1 MKLKR
6 KKWAGKTMFAV
17 LICILAI
24 SCGTWRV
31 QAASDSS
38 SKISASDKKNS
49 ISKLA
54 TTSSTGG
61 LSLALQRAIVTAR
74 PKGRYRKHFYWPAI
88 KRYYWNLLF
97 SIPLLA
103 HLYISELLHLLYCR
117 LFQHNI
123 L

>member
-49 ISKLA
+49 ISLKAEILPEDWN
-54 TTSSTGG
+54 G
-61 LSLALQRAIVTAR
+61 
-74 PKGRYRKHFYWPAI
+74 FYGD
-88 KRYYWNLLF
+88 F
-97 SIPLLA
+97 S
-103 HLYISELLHLLYCR
+103 R
-117 LFQHNI
+117 R
-123 L
+123 

>member
-49 ISKLA
+49 ISIKK
-54 TTSSTGG
+54 G
-61 LSLALQRAIVTAR
+61 LVKE
-74 PKGRYRKHFYWPAI
+74 KGRYRYYVNNKPIRNKWKKI
-88 KRYYWNLLF
+88 KGQYYWFCANGVAARGALTT
-97 SIPLLA
+97 
-103 HLYISELLHLLYCR
+103 
-117 LFQHNI
+117 
-123 L
+123 